1 MGEYAKAP
9 GMRYVELR
17 VRPGERWFHPVDR
30 YIAEDP
36 DLRHGPIHNI
46 NRLEDGTAVFLYE
59 VLGPKERI
67 DAILEEHGTGMKRE
81 TTAVGENTL
90 VWAHVDPDDD
100 TTASVVADL
109 LDVADSYSIVVDTP
123 IEFTADNELRLT
135 LVGESSVIQEL
146 FAEAPESAQVTVEK
160 TGTYRPKSDRLFSEL
175 TARQQEVLL
184 AAIEAGYYDDPRRAT
199 YDDIAETV
207 GCSATTVGEHLRKI
221 ERRLVREV
229 APVGPETAAPQR

>member
-1 MGEYAKAP
+1 
-9 GMRYVELR
+9 MRYVELR

-36 DLRHGPIHNI
+36 ELRHGPIHNV
-46 NRLEDGTAVFLYE
+46 NRLADGTAVFLYE
-59 VLGPKERI
+59 VVGPKERI
-67 DAILEEHGTGMKRE
+67 DAILEEHGTGLRRE

-90 VWAHVDPDDD
+90 VWAHVDPEDD

-109 LDVADSYSIVVDTP
+109 LDVADNYSIVVDTP
-123 IEFTADNELRLT
+123 IEFTADNELELT
-135 LVGESSVIQEL
+135 LIGESSVIQEL
-146 FAEAPESAQVTVEK
+146 FAEAPESAQVTVER
-160 TGTYRPKSDRLFSEL
+160 TGSYEPKQDRLFSGL

-199 YDDIAETV
+199 YDDVAEIV
-207 GCSATTVGEHLRKI
+207 GCSATTVGEHLRKV

-229 APVGPETAAPQR
+229 APVDREPTAARR

>member
-1 MGEYAKAP
+1 MEYTKP
-9 GMRYVELR
+9 RGMRYVELR

-30 YIAEDP
+30 YISEDP

-46 NRLEDGTAVFLYE
+46 NRLEDGTAVILYE
-59 VLGPKERI
+59 VRGPKERI
-67 DAILEEHGTGMKRE
+67 DAILEEHGTGLKRE
-81 TTAVGENTL
+81 TTSVGESTM

-100 TTASVVADL
+100 ITASVVADL
-109 LDVADSYSIVVDTP
+109 LDVAGNYSIVVDTP

-135 LVGESSVIQEL
+135 LIGESSVIQEL
-146 FAEAPESAQVTVEK
+146 FAEAPKSAQVTVEK
-160 TGTYRPKSDRLFSEL
+160 TGSYEPKSERLFSDL

-199 YDDIAETV
+199 YDDIAERV

-229 APVGPETAAPQR
+229 APVVPEATAQKR